1 MFMTVY
7 LALSSAIFAL
17 LSLIWQTSDWANAL
31 IRAVLISMAVAGGF
45 TLMNQLGYIV
55 KI

>member
-1 MFMTVY
+1 MTVY

-17 LSLIWQTSDWANAL
+17 LGLIWKTSNWPNAL

-45 TLMNQLGYIV
+45 TLMSHLGYIV